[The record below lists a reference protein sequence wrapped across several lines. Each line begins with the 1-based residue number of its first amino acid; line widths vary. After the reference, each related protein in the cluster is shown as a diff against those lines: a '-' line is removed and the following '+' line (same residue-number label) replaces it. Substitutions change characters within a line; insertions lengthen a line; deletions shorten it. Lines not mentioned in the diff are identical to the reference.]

1 MSKGSSFFLK
11 KIFFSFFCIIIFC
24 YFIFRFHYNS
34 ISIMAFFPLFY
45 IKLDPNNKLGTLNE
59 GLYVMTSQSNLTD
72 TGVLIGLS
80 ISPYDRRAQ
89 LVLVPEHHTPRNP
102 HAAFPSREYIAN
114 IQLSSPN
121 HLLEWLSRRQHPV
134 NLAGTAPGSIEE
146 LMAARQW
153 FYEVARDL
161 KSIKV

>member
-1 MSKGSSFFLK
+1 LSKDSSFFS
-11 KIFFSFFCIIIFC
+11 KIFFIHFHHYSLQ
-24 YFIFRFHYNS
+24 YFVLHFHYNY

-45 IKLDPNNKLGTLNE
+45 IKLDPNTKLGTLNE
-59 GLYVMTSQSNLTD
+59 GLYVMTSQNNLTD

-80 ISPYDRRAQ
+80 ISPYDRMAQ

-114 IQLSSPN
+114 IQLTSPN

-161 KSIKV
+161 KSLKV